1 MPRYGKYCTYVHKHV
16 CNCVYTPSSF
26 YVILLHFSSLFFLL
40 LSLHSFVS
48 VTDIRF
54 YCSISTLSSFY
65 FICTPCSNFNFFLIF
80 YLLNFEYIEQLMPL
94 FLLRHYCL
102 HFFYL
107 YEYPNHHYPF
117 CHHRTYFFSDHV
129 ISWSIYLCTIFFQI
143 LSFLLSYFP
152 HCPSS
157 PSISLSS
164 IVHHFI

>member
-1 MPRYGKYCTYVHKHV
+1 M
-16 CNCVYTPSSF
+16 CNCVCTPSFF
-26 YVILLHFSSLFFLL
+26 YVILLNFSFLFFLL

-48 VTDIRF
+48 LTHIRF
-54 YCSISTLSSFY
+54 YCSISTISSFY
-65 FICTPCSNFNFFLIF
+65 FICIPCSNFNFFLIF

-107 YEYPNHHYPF
+107 YEYPNHHYSF
-117 CHHRTYFFSDHV
+117 CHHRTYFFSDYV
-129 ISWSIYLCTIFFQI
+129 ISWSIYLCIIFFQI

-164 IVHHFI
+164 ILHHHI